1 MSEQKKV
8 FKPFIAPEENVKELT
23 VKSILVGSLFG
34 VIFGAATVYLALKAG
49 LTVSASIPIAV
60 IAITLGRKFLK
71 TTILENN
78 IIQTTGSAGESIA
91 AGVAFTLPGF
101 LFLSS
106 PDSAEYFNYLTILI
120 LAIIGG
126 LLGTLLMIPLRKA
139 LIVNEH
145 ENLPYPEGTACG
157 DVLKAGLTVSA
168 SIPIAVIAITLGRKF
183 LKTTILENN
192 IIQTTGSAGESIAAG
207 VAFTL
212 PGFLFLSSP
221 DSAEYFNYLTIL
233 ILAIIGGLLGTL
245 LMIPLRKALI
255 VNEHENLPYPEGTA
269 CGDVLKAGEKGGDFA
284 KTAFWGLGVA
294 FAYAILQ
301 KVLHVIAET
310 PYYATK
316 QINKFFPSAKVSGEI
331 TPEYMGVGYIIG
343 PKIAGVLVAG
353 SVLSWMVF
361 IPLLSTLV
369 PADVIAAQL
378 VKLGYLMDLAKP
390 GGKGGW
396 DPVTHQF
403 NDYSAAIYYA
413 YIRQVG
419 AGAVTAGGI
428 ITLIKTIP
436 TIIKSV
442 KGSFASLQSSKDPS
456 AAAVLRT
463 EKDLSLKVVG
473 FGSLALVAL
482 IAVLPQVPG
491 DSILQKLL
499 IGVLVILFGALFV
512 TVSSRIVGLIGS
524 SNNPISGMTIATVMG
539 TSLIFLSVGWTGQAF
554 EPLVLV
560 VGGMICIAAANAG
573 ATSQDLKSGYI
584 VGATPR
590 NQQIALF
597 VGAIVSSIVIGLTVK
612 FLDRPTTE
620 MMQQGIQHAI
630 GSDKYPAPQATLMAT
645 LIKGILSQNLDWQ
658 YVVVGVF
665 LAITMELC
673 GIKSLSFAIGVYLP
687 LATTL
692 PIFIGGAIRGI
703 VEAKDKK
710 ENKSAASAEEEDLSK
725 GSLFATGLVAG
736 GAVAGVLIAFATGT
750 SAGEKFLASISL
762 EEGIVHSVSQNGY
775 FLIGTLFFAAMGAI
789 LYKVATKK
797 ADA

>member
-1 MSEQKKV
+1 MPESKKA
-8 FKPFIAPEENVKELT
+8 FKPFVPAEAKMKELT
-23 VKSILVGSLFG
+23 VKSILMGSLFG

-106 PDSAEYFNYLTILI
+106 PSSAEYFNYLTILI
-120 LAIIGG
+120 LAIVGG
-126 LLGTLLMIPLRKA
+126 LLGTLLMVPLRKA

-145 ENLPYPEGTACG
+145 
-157 DVLKAGLTVSA
+157 D
-168 SIPIAVIAITLGRKF
+168 
-183 LKTTILENN
+183 
-192 IIQTTGSAGESIAAG
+192 
-207 VAFTL
+207 
-212 PGFLFLSSP
+212 
-221 DSAEYFNYLTIL
+221 
-233 ILAIIGGLLGTL
+233 
-245 LMIPLRKALI
+245 
-255 VNEHENLPYPEGTA
+255 NLPYPEGTA

-284 KTAFWGLGVA
+284 RTAFWGLGVA
-294 FAYAILQ
+294 LVYAILQ
-301 KVLHVIAET
+301 KVVHVIAET
-310 PYYATK
+310 PYWATK
-316 QINKFFPSAKVSGEI
+316 QVNKFFPSAKVSGEI
-331 TPEYMGVGYIIG
+331 TPEYLGVGYIIG
-343 PKIAGVLVAG
+343 PRIAGVLVAG
-353 SVLSWMVF
+353 SVLSWLVF
-361 IPLLSTLV
+361 IPLLSSLV
-369 PADVIAAQL
+369 SADVIATQL
-378 VKLGYLMDLAKP
+378 VKLGYLADIAKP

-396 DPVTHQF
+396 DPVTHSF

-413 YIRQVG
+413 FIRQVG
-419 AGAVTAGGI
+419 AGTVAAGGI

-436 TIIKSV
+436 TIIKSI
-442 KGSFASLQSSKDPS
+442 KGSITSLKENKAAGAAS
-456 AAAVLRT
+456 VLRT
-463 EKDLSLKVVG
+463 DRDLSLKVVA

-491 DSILQKLL
+491 DSIIQKLL

-539 TSLIFLSVGWTGQAF
+539 TSLIFLSVGWTGDAF

-597 VGAIVSSIVIGLTVK
+597 VGAIVSSIVIGITVK
-612 FLDRPTTE
+612 FLDKPTTE
-620 MMQQGIQHAI
+620 MVQQGIHHAI
-630 GSDKYPAPQATLMAT
+630 GSEKYPAPQATLMAT

-658 YVVVGVF
+658 FVVVGIF
-665 LAITMELC
+665 LAFVMELC

-703 VEAKDKK
+703 VERKQKK
-710 ENKSAASAEEEDLSK
+710 ENTIMNPEEEELGK
-725 GSLFATGLVAG
+725 GNLFATGLVAG
-736 GAVAGVLIAFATGT
+736 GAVAGVIIAFLAG
-750 SAGEKFLASISL
+750 SSGGEKFLNA
-762 EEGIVHSVSQNGY
+762 VSQEHGLAGALGEGGY
-775 FLIGTLFFAAMGAI
+775 FLLGTLFFAAMGFI
-789 LYKVATKK
+789 LYRVAIKK
-797 ADA
+797 QKAL